1 MLPVPDAK
9 RQYSLL
15 WSTAATQSNN
25 SVSVFLHSTND
36 KPVPPAKASWQCP
49 PSLWFSGSDTIHTQ
63 RQGLQ
68 QQHLQQQQANT
79 TALPRDKSW
88 SPTCHPLHNRAIEP
102 PAIEPHS
109 LSTGIVGIPPAG
121 TADQPP
127 RGWGGRGLSASPP
140 HNLPRVCYTHAPG
153 RATWQKR

>member
-1 MLPVPDAK
+1 MPSASTRCCGRPPPHSQTTVYP
-9 RQYSLL
+9 YSYIVQTT
-15 WSTAATQSNN
+15 S
-25 SVSVFLHSTND
+25 
-36 KPVPPAKASWQCP
+36 
-49 PSLWFSGSDTIHTQ
+49 PSLPQKLHGSVPLPYGSGTDTIHTQ